1 MDESV
6 IKMLLEQNVKTVQS
20 FVQIL
25 FDSVT
30 KDIDNVKMEN
40 AELKRSLEYTQAE
53 NDTLKQTVTQLQSS
67 IKRIENLNISQGV
80 GERLRRIEDD
90 KRSKNLRVTGVT
102 EDRNENREQ
111 TELKVKKIIQ
121 EKLGL
126 DDIQLSEAYRA
137 GKTDHQNAS
146 KPRPIIARVAS
157 RQQKIDCL
165 KVSKNLKGTS
175 VYIAEDVSKATQ
187 DIRNSK
193 MDLLKQKREE
203 GMIAYFS
210 GANLICKPR
219 PKRVNHN
226 RRSEGDNQTDE
237 ETQREEDERLE
248 DQGPRQHGT
257 HGIASPQEEHEVQQ
271 RPQSPAASDV
281 GNGSQPS
288 GPVVGANQ
296 RPKRSTA
303 GKNTK

>member
-6 IKMLLEQNVKTVQS
+6 MKMLLEQNVKTAQS

-25 FDSVT
+25 FNSAT
-30 KDIDNVKMEN
+30 KDTDNVKLEN
-40 AELKRSLEYTQAE
+40 AELKRSLEFTQAE

-102 EDRNENREQ
+102 EDTSENREQ

-121 EKLGL
+121 EKLKL
-126 DDIQLSEAYRA
+126 DDIQLSEAYRV

-165 KVSKNLKGTS
+165 KVSKNLRGTS

-237 ETQREEDERLE
+237 ETQREDERLE

-257 HGIASPQEEHEVQQ
+257 QGIASPQEEHEVQQ